1 MAAIR
6 QCQASETCTPPPPQ
20 ARIRTDSPSWRHN
33 LPNLIPLWAFMING
47 VTVVWQS
54 AAVAFG
60 FDCQKRERQGKKKSI
75 PVKRL
80 VLGVRGEGFC
90 FPLPPRIFTVL
101 KGMRPLCQ
109 VLTQPA
115 ESHQKLAVISDTPG
129 ASIHLFPTRWNLF
142 RRPEL
147 TSVAVF
153 FCFLQEHCAANLVFN
168 NLLQI
173 FLTHH
178 LSLTALCWQINHSQS
193 GKKLESHK

>member
-6 QCQASETCTPPPPQ
+6 QCQASETCAPPPPA

-60 FDCQKRERQGKKKSI
+60 FDCQKRERQEGKKKSI

-80 VLGVRGEGFC
+80 VPRRARRRFC
-90 FPLPPRIFTVL
+90 FPLPPRIFAVL

-115 ESHQKLAVISDTPG
+115 ESHQNWLS
-129 ASIHLFPTRWNLF
+129 FPTRPALPF
-142 RRPEL
+142 IFSKRVG
-147 TSVAVF
+147 T
-153 FCFLQEHCAANLVFN
+153 FLGTLN
-168 NLLQI
+168 
-173 FLTHH
+173 
-178 LSLTALCWQINHSQS
+178 
-193 GKKLESHK
+193 